1 MVANKQVLDSAI
13 ESVPHMEG
21 SCDVRRRNDHGVGV
35 TSSVK
40 SCLKCR
46 PIEPHLHN
54 ALLSSARGISSPHS
68 TNRPQKGP
76 PRGPKSYAPT
86 HLRKI
91 ALTFRRI
98 PRLTPAHPGSCSS
111 PGWGLSADPQRPW
124 SPRTCSHHGG
134 WEVRT

>member
-46 PIEPHLHN
+46 PIEPPLHN
-54 ALLSSARGISSPHS
+54 ALLSSARGISSPLPQRLLLVIQPGFYRH
-68 TNRPQKGP
+68 TRPVDERDVTIPPTGP
-76 PRGPKSYAPT
+76 RRARHEGPSPT
-86 HLRKI
+86 HLR
-91 ALTFRRI
+91 TCG
-98 PRLTPAHPGSCSS
+98 RL
-111 PGWGLSADPQRPW
+111 L
-124 SPRTCSHHGG
+124 
-134 WEVRT
+134 